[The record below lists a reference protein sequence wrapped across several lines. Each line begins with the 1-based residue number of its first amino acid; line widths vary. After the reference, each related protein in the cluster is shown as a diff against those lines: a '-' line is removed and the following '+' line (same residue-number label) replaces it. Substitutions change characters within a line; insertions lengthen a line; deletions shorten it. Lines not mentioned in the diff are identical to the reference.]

1 MQPAQSLRAAL
12 VCLTLAAI
20 VLVLML
26 TGCASHVAYS
36 TTDWTALTAAVA
48 GSAADIYTTE
58 RCLDA
63 DNGGRELNP
72 VYGSDPSD
80 GKLICGKVL
89 ALAVCVAVGEWQP
102 RWRPWLLG
110 ALAVSGAGAAVANR
124 REF

>member
-89 ALAVCVAVGEWQP
+89 ALAVCVAVGELEP
-102 RWRPWLLG
+102 GWRPWLFG
-110 ALAVSGAGAAVANR
+110 FMGGTGSAAAAYNW
-124 REF
+124 REN